1 MNLFENEKINE
12 SIFLSV
18 SEIPFDEQSRSYCKA
33 NLCGRYGK
41 TWNCPPAVGTYEE
54 CRKKAMSYK
63 NAFVFTHKG
72 RIDDYSDLK
81 KMDALRDETMA
92 ILFEIS
98 QKLSENGVRHLS
110 LGCGGCNE
118 CPDCTYPDSPCR
130 FPEKAV
136 PPVESFGIDVGLL
149 AERKGLTY
157 YAGDGIV
164 TFFCIILYD

>member
-1 MNLFENEKINE
+1 MQCLTIKE
-12 SIFLSV
+12 S
-18 SEIPFDEQSRSYCKA
+18 
-33 NLCGRYGK
+33 
-41 TWNCPPAVGTYEE
+41 
-54 CRKKAMSYK
+54 K

-164 TFFCIILYD
+164 TFFCTILYD